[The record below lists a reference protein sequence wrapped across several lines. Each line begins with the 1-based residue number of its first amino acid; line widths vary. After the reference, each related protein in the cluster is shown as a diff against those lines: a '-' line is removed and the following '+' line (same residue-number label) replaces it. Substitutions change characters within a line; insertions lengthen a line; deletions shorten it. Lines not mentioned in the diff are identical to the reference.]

1 MMVLIFFFY
10 IPHMQSLSLQC
21 KFIYFEVYKLPTMT
35 VVFRIMLISYFVRV
49 TITLLAENLIEC
61 VNDDRFK
68 TSDGSYLQCQFSCQ
82 CPSDDQKEV
91 HVSYVGCQKCCC
103 GNIDCKLIEKV
114 FLETNK
120 TLEYTLQE
128 NRNLTDN
135 NAYLKKISE
144 DKAIALRES
153 NKSLESALRE
163 NQNLKK
169 IFIGKENKISA
180 LIIAITIVSFF
191 LVVFIGTVIYIIIFE
206 NPVKNFIF
214 QPLEYTLQENQ
225 NLTDNNAN
233 LKKISEEKAI
243 ALYESNKSFPPSN
256 VTTDSLGLLD
266 LKGVSLEK

>member
-103 GNIDCKLIEKV
+103 A
-114 FLETNK
+114 
-120 TLEYTLQE
+120 LEYTLQE

-169 IFIGKENKISA
+169 IFIGKGNQLENKISA

>member
-169 IFIGKENKISA
+169 IFIGKA
-180 LIIAITIVSFF
+180 
-191 LVVFIGTVIYIIIFE
+191 
-206 NPVKNFIF
+206 
-214 QPLEYTLQENQ
+214 LEYTLQENQ